1 MAELYLNRELSWL
14 KFNERVLEQ
23 ACDRSIP
30 LLERLKFVA
39 IFASNLDEFYMVRVG
54 SLLDQ
59 VLIHS
64 KRRDNKTGMLPQEQ
78 IDAVNRAVAEL
89 CPYRD
94 NAYAQIMK
102 DLRSFAVGHI
112 SFRELDGG
120 EKRLAKTYFESEIL
134 PLLSPQIIDMHHP
147 FPHME
152 NRKVYVGVRLKSRE
166 GKMFGVLP
174 MPREVGHIHMI
185 ADRGFVLL
193 EDLVLRYADIAFSSF
208 GVESRA
214 LFRVT
219 RNADINVTDALF
231 DEDIDYR
238 EYMQEILKKRSKLAP
253 VRLETSTFADT
264 ELTAFFL
271 SRLGLGVGQCFIN
284 ESPLDLDFV
293 GELESAVA
301 PRLRERLLYPPVRS
315 QWPACLRHGPVM
327 PQLAS
332 GDVLLSYPFES
343 MRPFADLIREA
354 SEDPR
359 VISIQ
364 MTLYRIGSQSQIVQS
379 LCAAAENGKDVT
391 AIVELRARFD
401 EQNNINWS
409 NVLEDAGCRVIYGVD
424 QFKVHGKLLLITLHG
439 PHGVE
444 TITDIA
450 TGNYNESTARQYTDL
465 SLITTDPE
473 IGEDAAE
480 FFRNMKI
487 GNICGKYRRL
497 LVAPSTFKTGMLGR
511 IDDEIRKAR
520 EGRGA
525 RIIAKMNSLTDKDII
540 DRLIAASQAGVHI
553 RLIIRGICCLCPSV
567 PGFTENIEVRSI
579 VGRFLEHSRF
589 YLFGEGEDRVS
600 YISSADLMTRNTERR
615 VEIALPVRDPH
626 IAARLSE
633 IADRLLRDNVKA
645 RVLGPDGRYIPA
657 ECGGERHDSQMELVE
672 QAYRQ
677 AEAAGNVPAV
687 RKRAGRFGFFRKLF
701 AKKNARLF

>member
-14 KFNERVLEQ
+14 KFNERVLEE

-59 VLIHS
+59 TLIHS
-64 KRRDNKTGMLPQEQ
+64 KNRDNKTGMLPQEEM
-78 IDAVNRAVAEL
+78 DAVNRAVTEL

-102 DLRSFAVGHI
+102 DLKSFALGHI
-112 SFRELDGG
+112 PFRELDGG
-120 EKRLAKTYFESEIL
+120 EKRLVRIYFENEVL
-134 PLLSPQIIDMHHP
+134 PLLSPQIIDMRHP

-166 GKMFGVLP
+166 GKMFGILP
-174 MPREVGHIHMI
+174 MPREVGPIHMI
-185 ADRGFVLL
+185 PDRGFVLL
-193 EDLVLRYADIAFSSF
+193 EDLLLRYADIAFSSY

-219 RNADINVTDALF
+219 RNADINAADALF

-253 VRLETSTFADT
+253 VRLETDTFGDAT
-264 ELTAFFL
+264 LTAFFL
-271 SRLGLGVGQCFIN
+271 SRLGLEVGQCFRV
-284 ESPLDLDFV
+284 ESPLDMGFV
-293 GELESAVA
+293 WAMEGTVP
-301 PRLRERLLYPPVRS
+301 PRLHERLLYPPVRP
-315 QWPACLRHGPVM
+315 QWPACLRRGPVM
-327 PQLAS
+327 PQLAG

-343 MRPFADLIREA
+343 MRPFVELIREA

-359 VISIQ
+359 VVSIQ

-391 AIVELRARFD
+391 AVVELRARFD

-409 NVLEDAGCRVIYGVD
+409 NVLEEAGCRVIYGVD
-424 QFKVHGKLLLITLHG
+424 QFKVHGKVVLITRKG

-444 TITDIA
+444 TVTDIA
-450 TGNYNESTARQYTDL
+450 TGNYNESTARLYTDL
-465 SLITTDPE
+465 SLLTTDPE
-473 IGEDAAE
+473 VGEDAAE
-480 FFRNMKI
+480 FFRNIKI
-487 GNICGKYRRL
+487 GNIYGRYHCL
-497 LVAPSTFKTGMLGR
+497 LVSPSTFKTGMLGR
-511 IDDEIRKAR
+511 IDGEIRKAQ
-520 EGRGA
+520 EGRPA
-525 RIIAKMNSLTDKDII
+525 QIVAKMNSLTDKEII
-540 DRLIAASQAGVHI
+540 DRLIAASQAGVRI
-553 RLIIRGICCLCPSV
+553 RLIVRGICCLRPGV

-579 VGRFLEHSRF
+579 VGRFLEHSRI
-589 YLFGEGEDRVS
+589 YLFGEGEERVS

-615 VEIALPVRDPH
+615 VEIAIPVRDSR
-626 IAARLSE
+626 IAERLSE
-633 IADRLLRDNVKA
+633 ITDRLLRDNIKA
-645 RVLGPDGRYIPA
+645 RVLGPDGRYVPV

-677 AEAAGNVPAV
+677 AEAAGNEPAGE
-687 RKRAGRFGFFRKLF
+687 RRRGLRGFFRKLF
-701 AKKNARLF
+701 GRKSA

>member
-14 KFNERVLEQ
+14 KFNERVLEE

-30 LLERLKFVA
+30 LLERLKFAA

-59 VLIHS
+59 TLIRS

-78 IDAVNRAVAEL
+78 IDAVNRAVTEL

-94 NAYAQIMK
+94 NAYVQIMK
-102 DLRSFAVGHI
+102 DLRSFSVCHI
-112 SFRELDGG
+112 PFRELDGG
-120 EKRLAKTYFESEIL
+120 EKRRAKAYFENEVL

-166 GKMFGVLP
+166 GKLFGILP
-174 MPREVGHIHMI
+174 MPREVGHVHMI
-185 ADRGFVLL
+185 TDRGFVLL
-193 EDLVLRYADIAFSSF
+193 EDLVLRYADIAFSSCS
-208 GVESRA
+208 VESRA

-238 EYMQEILKKRSKLAP
+238 EYMQEILKKRGKLSP

-271 SRLGLGVGQCFIN
+271 SRLGLGVGQCFVN
-284 ESPLDLDFV
+284 ESPLDMGFV
-293 GELESAVA
+293 GELETIIDS
-301 PRLRERLLYPPVRS
+301 RLRERLLYPPVRP
-315 QWPACLRHGPVM
+315 QWPACLRRGPVM
-327 PQLAS
+327 PQLVS

-343 MRPFADLIREA
+343 MRPFVDLIREA

-409 NVLEDAGCRVIYGVD
+409 NVLEDAGCRVIYGLD

-465 SLITTDPE
+465 SLITADPE
-473 IGEDAAE
+473 VGEDAAE

-487 GNICGKYRRL
+487 GDIYGKYRRL
-497 LVAPSTFKTGMLGR
+497 LVSPSTFKTGMLGL
-511 IDDEIRKAR
+511 IDGEIRKAR
-520 EGRGA
+520 EGRSA
-525 RIIAKMNSLTDKDII
+525 RIIAKMNSLTDKEII
-540 DRLIAASQAGVHI
+540 DRLIAASGAGVQI
-553 RLIIRGICCLCPSV
+553 RLIIRGICCLRPGV

-615 VEIALPVRDPH
+615 VEIALPVRDPR
-626 IAARLSE
+626 ITRRLSE
-633 IADRLLRDNVKA
+633 IADMLLRDNAKA

-677 AEAAGNVPAV
+677 AEKAV
-687 RKRAGRFGFFRKLF
+687 NAPDGKRRPGLFGFFR
-701 AKKNARLF
+701 RLFGRKTA